1 MGQPRPLFGLFLVFT
16 NKQYNFYN
24 KSMWKNVMS
33 IQSMAPG
40 FEPTTSQTQV
50 TPTTT
55 RPGLPP
61 NLHSW
66 IRFQHEILYS
76 DNSHTFCLDQQN
88 SEECTKLN
96 FWSFRKFFAR
106 EEGEGS
112 EDHHQKHFSKK
123 FSFFVPQKFA
133 PLVLL

>member
-1 MGQPRPLFGLFLVFT
+1 
-16 NKQYNFYN
+16 
-24 KSMWKNVMS
+24 
-33 IQSMAPG
+33 MAPG

-96 FWSFRKFFAR
+96 F
-106 EEGEGS
+106 
-112 EDHHQKHFSKK
+112 
-123 FSFFVPQKFA
+123 
-133 PLVLL
+133 